1 MWHSC
6 QKKLEMKIH
15 AMPSGSVFGIADFSE
30 LASPKTVSKMLAR
43 LEGENGIERVLRGI
57 YWKPDGIHS
66 SPSPDRVA
74 KALARENAWQLVP
87 CGATALHLFGLKK
100 ETPEEW
106 TYVTDGTYR
115 HYSYDGKK
123 ISFLRT
129 TGRILGTMSEKTALL
144 VQVLKAYGKEHITDE
159 IIAHIASFFNSEEAK
174 RVLAETRNTTE
185 WIADVILRIFCSQKE
200 QKRRIKNQE

>member
-6 QKKLEMKIH
+6 QKRLEAMIH
-15 AMPSGSVFGIADFSE
+15 AMPSGEVFSISDFSE

-43 LEGENGIERVLRGI
+43 LEGENGIERVMRGI

-74 KALARENAWQLVP
+74 KALARENTWRLVP
-87 CGATALHLFGLKK
+87 SGATALHLFGLDEKV
-100 ETPEEW
+100 PDEW

-115 HYSYDGKK
+115 SYCYDGKK
-123 ISFLRT
+123 ISFLHT
-129 TGRILGTMSEKTALL
+129 TGKILTTMSEKNAML

-159 IIAHIASFFNSEEAK
+159 LILRIASFFNSEEAK
-174 RVLAETRNTTE
+174 CVIEETKNTTE
-185 WIADVILRIFCSQKE
+185 WIARTVSRMFKLKKE
-200 QKRRIKNQE
+200 KKEY